1 MDKNAP
7 KYVSVYNAIKADI
20 LSSKYPTDSFLP
32 PENEL
37 MEIYGVS
44 RTTIRNAVNLLRDEH
59 IVEVHQGEAQRY
71 YRRQNPSPPISFSA

>member
-32 PENEL
+32 PETNEL
-37 MEIYGVS
+37 MEIYSVS

-59 IVEVHQGEAQRY
+59 IVEVHRGKRHQSTPVSKIHY
-71 YRRQNPSPPISFSA
+71 PL